1 MTSAPHTGNILVVD
15 DEEKIR
21 LILAA
26 ILSDEGHRV
35 ETARDGAEAILK
47 QAAFRPE
54 VAIID
59 LQMPGMDGIE
69 TSRRLRE
76 ASPRLVTII
85 LTAHGSIHS
94 AVQAIKEGV
103 YDYITKPFDNDQ
115 IVAAVG
121 RGLELHRLT
130 EEVDSL
136 KRELH
141 RRYGIDAIVGESP
154 AIGKIRAQILQV
166 ARTDATVLIE
176 GESGTGKELAARA
189 IHYESARRN
198 NPLVIV
204 DCAAIPTNL
213 IESEFFGH
221 ERGAYT
227 DARERRAGKF
237 EEADTGTIFLDEVG
251 ELPLEAQTRLL
262 RVLQEKEFTRIGGSS
277 SVKVDVR
284 IIAAT
289 NKDLELQTSEGKFRG
304 DLFYRL
310 NVLKLKLPPLR
321 EHREDIPLYTD
332 HFLAKY
338 RDTFRKNIE
347 GITDDALLYLRDS
360 DWRGNVR
367 ELENTIQRAMLTTPG
382 PRISKSDLEFPAGR
396 DNLGVAGSPS
406 EGGLEAY
413 TTALLEKA
421 EKEMILGALRAS
433 AWNRTEA
440 AERLKISRKTL
451 FNKMQQYGLKE

>member
-1 MTSAPHTGNILVVD
+1 MKRGPATGAILIVD

-26 ILSDEGHRV
+26 ILRDEGHRV
-35 ETARDGAEAILK
+35 ETARDGTEAIAK
-47 QAAFRPE
+47 APEFRPE
-54 VAIID
+54 VALID

-69 TSRRLRE
+69 TSRRLK
-76 ASPRLVTII
+76 SLLPRLVTII

-115 IVAAVG
+115 IVAAIG
-121 RGLELHRLT
+121 RGLELCRLT
-130 EEVDSL
+130 EEVDHL

-141 RRYGIDAIVGESP
+141 RRYGLEAIVGESP
-154 AIGKIRAQILQV
+154 AIGKVRAQILQV
-166 ARTDATVLIE
+166 AGTDATVLIE

-189 IHYESARRN
+189 IHYESARKN

-221 ERGAYT
+221 EKGAFT

-262 RVLQEKEFTRIGGSS
+262 RVLQEKEFTRIGGTSP
-277 SVKVDVR
+277 VTVDVR

-289 NKDLELQTSEGKFRG
+289 NKDLERQTNEGKFRG

-310 NVLKLKLPPLR
+310 NVVKVTLPPLR
-321 EHREDIPLYTD
+321 EHREDIPLYVD
-332 HFLAKY
+332 HFMAKY
-338 RDTFRKNIE
+338 RDTLGKSLE
-347 GITDDALLYLRDS
+347 GITDDALLALGDS

-367 ELENTIQRAMLTTPG
+367 ELENVVQRAMLHASG
-382 PRISKSDLEFPAGR
+382 ERISRADLESPVRKDVPAA
-396 DNLGVAGSPS
+396 DAAA
-406 EGGLEAY
+406 GGLEAA
-413 TTALLEKA
+413 TRSLLERA
-421 EKEMILGALRAS
+421 EREIILGALKAS

-440 AERLKISRKTL
+440 AERLRISRKTL